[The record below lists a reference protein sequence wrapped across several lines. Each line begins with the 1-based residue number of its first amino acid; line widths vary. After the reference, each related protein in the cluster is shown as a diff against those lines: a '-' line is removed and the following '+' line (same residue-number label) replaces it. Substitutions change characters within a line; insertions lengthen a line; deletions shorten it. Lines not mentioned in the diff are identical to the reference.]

1 MAFTS
6 TVHPVHPLF
15 SSSMALVFQH
25 SYSHA
30 PLLLED
36 LVSFLFLNLC
46 FTWFCSENFYLNI
59 CLCGGKKKGING
71 AEADLLPLVT
81 QRLVSSDEPWDVGAD
96 GVIINQKQRSLL
108 WCLYFLC
115 RL

>member
-59 CLCGGKKKGING
+59 CLCGGKKK
-71 AEADLLPLVT
+71 ASMK
-81 QRLVSSDEPWDVGAD
+81 QRL
-96 GVIINQKQRSLL
+96 ICCLL
-108 WCLYFLC
+108 
-115 RL
+115 